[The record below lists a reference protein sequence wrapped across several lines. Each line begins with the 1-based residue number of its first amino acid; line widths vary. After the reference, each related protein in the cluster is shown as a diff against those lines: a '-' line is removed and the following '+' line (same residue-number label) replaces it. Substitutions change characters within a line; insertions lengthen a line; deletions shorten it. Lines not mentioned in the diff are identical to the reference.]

1 MIRKAFPLL
10 LVVAGVIGLLG
21 LSLSSVFAQQAGPSR
36 DLPADP
42 VAQGEKFTVT
52 ITDTGYGADRAIGQ
66 VVETLP
72 AGFSYVDGSATKVVG
87 HATKGVVR
95 GTVDATDSRIV
106 TFSVVSVE
114 SFTYEVMVGDSVGDG
129 DHTFSG
135 AGGDDTITVEGGTTT
150 PPDMTASPVA
160 TTPPDATTPGGVSRE
175 LPTGPVAQG
184 EKFTVTITDTG
195 YGADRAIGQV
205 VETLPA
211 GFSYVDGSATKVV
224 GHATKGVVRGTVD
237 ATDSRIVTFSV
248 VSVESFTYE
257 VMVGDDVQDGDH
269 TFSAG
274 GDVGGD
280 ATVTVEAGD
289 DTTTPPDTTTPEEP
303 TATPEPTAGL
313 RGPAGPRGYRTC
325 RAQGTYRTCRAR
337 GRYRRGYRRYRTGPA
352 GPKGDTGDTGPAGPK
367 GDTGDTGPAGPKG
380 DTGRYRRYRTCRAQ
394 GRYRRYRTCR
404 AQGRYRRYRTCRA
417 QGRYRGYR
425 TCRAQGRYRRYR
437 TCRAQGRYRGYRT
450 CRAQGRYRG
459 YRTCRAQGRYRGY
472 RFQRLGDRE
481 FDPLFGSCPGRRRG
495 SLANETAARL
505 SNPDGL
511 SENWGHPAQCRVP
524 PSYWKF

>member
-1 MIRKAFPLL
+1 M
-10 LVVAGVIGLLG
+10 LG

-150 PPDMTASPVA
+150 PPDMTPSPVA
-160 TTPPDATTPGGVSRE
+160 TTPPDTTTPDGVSRE

-257 VMVGDDVQDGDH
+257 VMVGDSVGDGDH
-269 TFSAG
+269 TFSGAG
-274 GDVGGD
+274 GDD
-280 ATVTVEAGD
+280 TITVEAGD
-289 DTTTPPDTTTPEEP
+289 DTTTPPDTTTPEP
-303 TATPEPTAGL
+303 TATPKPTAGL
-313 RGPAGPRGYRTC
+313 GGPAGPRG
-325 RAQGTYRTCRAR
+325 GTGPAGLEGDTGDTGPAGRR
-337 GRYRRGYRRYRTGPA
+337 GRTGDTGDTGPAGPRGGTGPAGPKGDTGDTGPADGPKGDTGPA

-380 DTGRYRRYRTCRAQ
+380 DTGDTGPAGPKGDTGDTGPAGPEGDTGDTGPAGPEGDTGDTGSSVLGIVSLILSLVAVLVVAGGVLLMRRPR
-394 GRYRRYRTCR
+394 
-404 AQGRYRRYRTCRA
+404 
-417 QGRYRGYR
+417 
-425 TCRAQGRYRRYR
+425 
-437 TCRAQGRYRGYRT
+437 
-450 CRAQGRYRG
+450 
-459 YRTCRAQGRYRGY
+459 
-472 RFQRLGDRE
+472 D
-481 FDPLFGSCPGRRRG
+481 
-495 SLANETAARL
+495 
-505 SNPDGL
+505 
-511 SENWGHPAQCRVP
+511 
-524 PSYWKF
+524 

>member
-1 MIRKAFPLL
+1 MIRKVFPLL

-160 TTPPDATTPGGVSRE
+160 TTSPDTTTPGGVSRE

-237 ATDSRIVTFSV
+237 ATDSRIVAFSV

-257 VMVGDDVQDGDH
+257 VMVGDSVGDGVH
-269 TFSAG
+269 TFSGAG
-274 GDVGGD
+274 GDD
-280 ATVTVEAGD
+280 TITVEAGD
-289 DTTTPPDTTTPEEP
+289 DTTTPPDTTTRGP
-303 TATPEPTAGL
+303 AGPKGDTGDT
-313 RGPAGPRGYRTC
+313 GPAGPRG
-325 RAQGTYRTCRAR
+325 GTGPAGPR
-337 GRYRRGYRRYRTGPA
+337 GGTGPAGPEGDTVHTGPAGPKGDTGDTGPAGPAGPKGDTGDTGDTGPA

-380 DTGRYRRYRTCRAQ
+380 DTGDTGPAGPKGDTGDTGPAGPKGDTGDTGPAGPKGDTGDTGPAGPKGDTGDTGSSVLGIVSLILSLVAVLVVAGGVWLMRRSR
-394 GRYRRYRTCR
+394 
-404 AQGRYRRYRTCRA
+404 
-417 QGRYRGYR
+417 
-425 TCRAQGRYRRYR
+425 
-437 TCRAQGRYRGYRT
+437 
-450 CRAQGRYRG
+450 
-459 YRTCRAQGRYRGY
+459 
-472 RFQRLGDRE
+472 D
-481 FDPLFGSCPGRRRG
+481 
-495 SLANETAARL
+495 
-505 SNPDGL
+505 
-511 SENWGHPAQCRVP
+511 
-524 PSYWKF
+524 

>member
-160 TTPPDATTPGGVSRE
+160 TTPPDTTTPGGVSRE

-257 VMVGDDVQDGDH
+257 VMVGDSVGDGDH
-269 TFSAG
+269 TFSGAG
-274 GDVGGD
+274 GDD
-280 ATVTVEAGD
+280 TITVEAGD
-289 DTTTPPDTTTPEEP
+289 DTTTPPDTTTPEP
-303 TATPEPTAGL
+303 TGTPEPTAGL
-313 RGPAGPRGYRTC
+313 GGPAGPRG
-325 RAQGTYRTCRAR
+325 GTGPAGLEGDTGDTGPAGRR
-337 GRYRRGYRRYRTGPA
+337 GRTGDTGDTGPAGPRGGTGPAGPKGDTGDTGPADGPKGDTGPA

-380 DTGRYRRYRTCRAQ
+380 DTGDTGPAGPKGDTGDTGPAGPKGDTGDTGPAGPKGDTGDTGSSVLGIVSLILSLVAVLVVAGGVLLMRRPR
-394 GRYRRYRTCR
+394 
-404 AQGRYRRYRTCRA
+404 
-417 QGRYRGYR
+417 
-425 TCRAQGRYRRYR
+425 
-437 TCRAQGRYRGYRT
+437 
-450 CRAQGRYRG
+450 
-459 YRTCRAQGRYRGY
+459 
-472 RFQRLGDRE
+472 D
-481 FDPLFGSCPGRRRG
+481 
-495 SLANETAARL
+495 
-505 SNPDGL
+505 
-511 SENWGHPAQCRVP
+511 
-524 PSYWKF
+524 

>member
-36 DLPADP
+36 ELLTGP

-135 AGGDDTITVEGGTTT
+135 AGGDDTITVE
-150 PPDMTASPVA
+150 
-160 TTPPDATTPGGVSRE
+160 
-175 LPTGPVAQG
+175 
-184 EKFTVTITDTG
+184 
-195 YGADRAIGQV
+195 
-205 VETLPA
+205 
-211 GFSYVDGSATKVV
+211 
-224 GHATKGVVRGTVD
+224 
-237 ATDSRIVTFSV
+237 
-248 VSVESFTYE
+248 
-257 VMVGDDVQDGDH
+257 
-269 TFSAG
+269 
-274 GDVGGD
+274 
-280 ATVTVEAGD
+280 AGD
-289 DTTTPPDTTTPEEP
+289 DTTTEP

-313 RGPAGPRGYRTC
+313 RGPAGPRG
-325 RAQGTYRTCRAR
+325 
-337 GRYRRGYRRYRTGPA
+337 P
-352 GPKGDTGDTGPAGPK
+352 
-367 GDTGDTGPAGPKG
+367 
-380 DTGRYRRYRTCRAQ
+380 
-394 GRYRRYRTCR
+394 
-404 AQGRYRRYRTCRA
+404 
-417 QGRYRGYR
+417 
-425 TCRAQGRYRRYR
+425 
-437 TCRAQGRYRGYRT
+437 
-450 CRAQGRYRG
+450 G

>member
-36 DLPADP
+36 ELPTGP

-52 ITDTGYGADRAIGQ
+52 ITDTGYGADREIGQ

-160 TTPPDATTPGGVSRE
+160 TTPPDTTTPGGVSRE

-195 YGADRAIGQV
+195 YGADREAIGQV

-257 VMVGDDVQDGDH
+257 VMVGDSVGDGDH
-269 TFSAG
+269 TFSGAG
-274 GDVGGD
+274 GDD
-280 ATVTVEAGD
+280 TITVEAGD
-289 DTTTPPDTTTPEEP
+289 DTTTPPDTHGH
-303 TATPEPTAGL
+303 AGTH
-313 RGPAGPRGYRTC
+313 RRAAWTC
-325 RAQGTYRTCRAR
+325 RAQGRYRTCRAR
-337 GRYRRGYRRYRTGPA
+337 GRYRGYRA
-352 GPKGDTGDTGPAGPK
+352 QDTGPAGPK
-367 GDTGDTGPAGPKG
+367 G
-380 DTGRYRRYRTCRAQ
+380 RTCR
-394 GRYRRYRTCR
+394 YR
-404 AQGRYRRYRTCRA
+404 GYRTCRA

-425 TCRAQGRYRRYR
+425 TCRAQGRYRGYRTCRAQGRYRGYRTCRAQGRYRGYRTCRAQGRYRGYR

>member
-1 MIRKAFPLL
+1 M
-10 LVVAGVIGLLG
+10 G
-21 LSLSSVFAQQAGPSR
+21 LSPSSVFAQQAGPSR

-150 PPDMTASPVA
+150 PPDT
-160 TTPPDATTPGGVSRE
+160 TTPVGVSRE

-195 YGADRAIGQV
+195 YGADEAIGQV

-224 GHATKGVVRGTVD
+224 GHATKGVVRGRVD

-257 VMVGDDVQDGDH
+257 VMVGDSVGDGDH
-269 TFSAG
+269 TFSGAG
-274 GDVGGD
+274 GDD
-280 ATVTVEAGD
+280 TITVEGG
-289 DTTTPPDTTTPEEP
+289 TT
-303 TATPEPTAGL
+303 TPEPTAGQ
-313 RGPAGPRGYRTC
+313 RGPAGPRG
-325 RAQGTYRTCRAR
+325 G
-337 GRYRRGYRRYRTGPA
+337 TGPA
-352 GPKGDTGDTGPAGPK
+352 GPRGGTGSAGRSGSTGSAGPEGSAGPAGPEGSAGPAGPEGSAGPAGPEGDTGDTGPAGPK
-367 GDTGDTGPAGPKG
+367 GDTGPAGPEGDTGDTGPAGPEG
-380 DTGRYRRYRTCRAQ
+380 DTGDTGPAGPPRAIPEIPDLP
-394 GRYRRYRTCR
+394 GPR
-404 AQGRYRRYRTCRA
+404 AIPEIPDLPGPRA
-417 QGRYRGYR
+417 IPEIPDLPGP
-425 TCRAQGRYRRYR
+425 RAIPEIPDLPGP
-437 TCRAQGRYRGYRT
+437 RAIPEIPDLPGP
-450 CRAQGRYRG
+450 RAIPEIP
-459 YRTCRAQGRYRGY
+459 AI
-472 RFQRLGDRE
+472 
-481 FDPLFGSCPGRRRG
+481 PVPASWGS
-495 SLANETAARL
+495 
-505 SNPDGL
+505 
-511 SENWGHPAQCRVP
+511 
-524 PSYWKF
+524 

>member
-160 TTPPDATTPGGVSRE
+160 TTPPDTTTPVGVSRE

-257 VMVGDDVQDGDH
+257 VMVGDSVGDGDH
-269 TFSAG
+269 TFSGAG
-274 GDVGGD
+274 GDD
-280 ATVTVEAGD
+280 TITVEGGD
-289 DTTTPPDTTTPEEP
+289 DTTTPEP
-303 TATPEPTAGL
+303 RHYHSGAHGHAGTH
-313 RGPAGPRGYRTC
+313 RRAAWTC
-325 RAQGTYRTCRAR
+325 RAQGRYRTCRAR
-337 GRYRRGYRRYRTGPA
+337 GRYRRYRTCRAQGTYRRYRRYRTCRAQGRYRDTGPAGPKGDTGDTGPAGPKGDTGPA

-380 DTGRYRRYRTCRAQ
+380 DTGDTGPAGPKGDTGDTGPAGPKGDTGDTGPAGPKGDTGDTGSSVLGIVSLILSLVAVLVVAGGVLLMRRPR
-394 GRYRRYRTCR
+394 
-404 AQGRYRRYRTCRA
+404 
-417 QGRYRGYR
+417 
-425 TCRAQGRYRRYR
+425 
-437 TCRAQGRYRGYRT
+437 
-450 CRAQGRYRG
+450 
-459 YRTCRAQGRYRGY
+459 
-472 RFQRLGDRE
+472 D
-481 FDPLFGSCPGRRRG
+481 
-495 SLANETAARL
+495 
-505 SNPDGL
+505 
-511 SENWGHPAQCRVP
+511 
-524 PSYWKF
+524 

>member
-1 MIRKAFPLL
+1 M
-10 LVVAGVIGLLG
+10 
-21 LSLSSVFAQQAGPSR
+21 
-36 DLPADP
+36 
-42 VAQGEKFTVT
+42 AQGGKFTVT
-52 ITDTGYGADRAIGQ
+52 ITDTGYGADRAVGQ

-160 TTPPDATTPGGVSRE
+160 TTPPDTTTPVGVSRE

-184 EKFTVTITDTG
+184 ETFMVTITDTG
-195 YGADRAIGQV
+195 YGADREIGQV

-211 GFSYVDGSATKVV
+211 GFSYVDGSETKVV

-257 VMVGDDVQDGDH
+257 VMVGDSVGDGDH
-269 TFSAG
+269 TFSGAG
-274 GDVGGD
+274 GDD
-280 ATVTVEAGD
+280 TITVEGG
-289 DTTTPPDTTTPEEP
+289 TTTPEP
-303 TATPEPTAGL
+303 TATPELTAGL
-313 RGPAGPRGYRTC
+313 RGPAGPRG
-325 RAQGTYRTCRAR
+325 G
-337 GRYRRGYRRYRTGPA
+337 TGPA
-352 GPKGDTGDTGPAGPK
+352 GPEGDTGPAGPKGDTGDAGPAGPKGDTGDTGDAGPKGDTGDTGDAGPKGDTGDTGDAGPKGDTGDAGPKGDTGDAGDAGPKGDTGDTGPKGDTGDTGPAGPK

-380 DTGRYRRYRTCRAQ
+380 DAGDTGPAGPKGDAGDTGPAGPKGDTGDTGSGVLGIVSLILSFVAVLVIAGGVLLMRRPR
-394 GRYRRYRTCR
+394 
-404 AQGRYRRYRTCRA
+404 
-417 QGRYRGYR
+417 
-425 TCRAQGRYRRYR
+425 
-437 TCRAQGRYRGYRT
+437 
-450 CRAQGRYRG
+450 
-459 YRTCRAQGRYRGY
+459 
-472 RFQRLGDRE
+472 D
-481 FDPLFGSCPGRRRG
+481 
-495 SLANETAARL
+495 
-505 SNPDGL
+505 
-511 SENWGHPAQCRVP
+511 
-524 PSYWKF
+524 

>member
-36 DLPADP
+36 ELPTGP

-160 TTPPDATTPGGVSRE
+160 TTPPDTTTPGGVSRE

-257 VMVGDDVQDGDH
+257 VMVGDSVGDGDH
-269 TFSAG
+269 TFSGGRAG
-274 GDVGGD
+274 DD
-280 ATVTVEAGD
+280 TITVEAGD
-289 DTTTPPDTTTPEEP
+289 DTTTPPGPTP
-303 TATPEPTAGL
+303 AH
-313 RGPAGPRGYRTC
+313 R
-325 RAQGTYRTCRAR
+325 RAAW
-337 GRYRRGYRRYRTGPA
+337 
-352 GPKGDTGDTGPAGPK
+352 
-367 GDTGDTGPAGPKG
+367 
-380 DTGRYRRYRTCRAQ
+380 TCRAQ

-404 AQGRYRRYRTCRA
+404 AQGTYRICRA
-417 QGRYRGYR
+417 
-425 TCRAQGRYRRYR
+425 
-437 TCRAQGRYRGYRT
+437 
-450 CRAQGRYRG
+450 
-459 YRTCRAQGRYRGY
+459 
-472 RFQRLGDRE
+472 
-481 FDPLFGSCPGRRRG
+481 
-495 SLANETAARL
+495 
-505 SNPDGL
+505 
-511 SENWGHPAQCRVP
+511 
-524 PSYWKF
+524 

>member
-10 LVVAGVIGLLG
+10 LVVVGVIGLLG

-36 DLPADP
+36 ELPADP

-52 ITDTGYGADRAIGQ
+52 ITDTGYGADFAIGQ
-66 VVETLP
+66 VEETLP

-106 TFSVVSVE
+106 TFTVVSVE

-160 TTPPDATTPGGVSRE
+160 TTPPDTTTPAGPSRE
-175 LPTGPVAQG
+175 LPADPVAQG
-184 EKFTVTITDTG
+184 GKFTVTITDTG
-195 YGADRAIGQV
+195 YGADFAIGQV

-224 GHATKGVVRGTVD
+224 GHATKGVVRGKVD
-237 ATDSRIVTFSV
+237 ATDSRIVTFTV

-257 VMVGDDVQDGDH
+257 VMVGDSVGDGDH
-269 TFSAG
+269 TFSGAG
-274 GDVGGD
+274 GDD
-280 ATVTVEAGD
+280 TITVEGG
-289 DTTTPPDTTTPEEP
+289 TTTPPDTTTPE
-303 TATPEPTAGL
+303 PTAGP
-313 RGPAGPRGYRTC
+313 RGPAGPRG
-325 RAQGTYRTCRAR
+325 GTGPAGPEGDTGPA
-337 GRYRRGYRRYRTGPA
+337 GSKGDSGDTGDTGPAGPKGDTGDSGDTGDTGPAGPKGDTGDSGDTGDTGPAGPKGDAGDTGPA

-380 DTGRYRRYRTCRAQ
+380 DTGDTGPAGAKGDTGDTGSSVLGIVSLILSLVAVLVVAGGVWLMRRPR
-394 GRYRRYRTCR
+394 
-404 AQGRYRRYRTCRA
+404 
-417 QGRYRGYR
+417 
-425 TCRAQGRYRRYR
+425 
-437 TCRAQGRYRGYRT
+437 
-450 CRAQGRYRG
+450 
-459 YRTCRAQGRYRGY
+459 
-472 RFQRLGDRE
+472 D
-481 FDPLFGSCPGRRRG
+481 
-495 SLANETAARL
+495 
-505 SNPDGL
+505 
-511 SENWGHPAQCRVP
+511 
-524 PSYWKF
+524 

>member
-36 DLPADP
+36 DLPTGP

-150 PPDMTASPVA
+150 PPDMTPSPVA
-160 TTPPDATTPGGVSRE
+160 TTPPDTTTPVGVSRE

-257 VMVGDDVQDGDH
+257 VMVGDSVGDGDH
-269 TFSAG
+269 TFSGAG
-274 GDVGGD
+274 GDD
-280 ATVTVEAGD
+280 TITVEAGD
-289 DTTTPPDTTTPEEP
+289 DTTTPPDTTTPE
-303 TATPEPTAGL
+303 PTAGQ
-313 RGPAGPRGYRTC
+313 RGPAGPRG
-325 RAQGTYRTCRAR
+325 GTGPA
-337 GRYRRGYRRYRTGPA
+337 GPEGDTGPA

-380 DTGRYRRYRTCRAQ
+380 DTGDTGPA
-394 GRYRRYRTCR
+394 GPKGDTGDTGP
-404 AQGRYRRYRTCRA
+404 AGPKGDTGDTGPA
-417 QGRYRGYR
+417 GPKGD
-425 TCRAQGRYRRYR
+425 TGDTGPAGPKGD
-437 TCRAQGRYRGYRT
+437 TGDTGPAGPKGDT
-450 CRAQGRYRG
+450 GDTGPAGPKG
-459 YRTCRAQGRYRGY
+459 DTGDTGSSV
-472 RFQRLGDRE
+472 LGIVS
-481 FDPLFGSCPGRRRG
+481 LILSLVAVLVGRG
-495 SLANETAARL
+495 SLANETADEPMAYRKTTRHNVECPL
-505 SNPDGL
+505 PIG
-511 SENWGHPAQCRVP
+511 
-524 PSYWKF
+524 F

>member
-1 MIRKAFPLL
+1 M
-10 LVVAGVIGLLG
+10 LG

-160 TTPPDATTPGGVSRE
+160 TTPPDTTTPGGVSRE

-184 EKFTVTITDTG
+184 EKFTVAITDTG

-257 VMVGDDVQDGDH
+257 VMVGDSVGDGDH
-269 TFSAG
+269 TFSGAG
-274 GDVGGD
+274 GDD
-280 ATVTVEAGD
+280 TITVEAGD
-289 DTTTPPDTTTPEEP
+289 DIT
-303 TATPEPTAGL
+303 TPEPTEGL
-313 RGPAGPRGYRTC
+313 RGSAGPRGRTGSAGPRGGTGPAGPEG
-325 RAQGTYRTCRAR
+325 GTGDTGGTGPA
-337 GRYRRGYRRYRTGPA
+337 GPKGDTGPAGPNGDTGDTGPKGDTGPAGPKGDTGDTGPKGDTGDTGPAGPKGDTGPA

-367 GDTGDTGPAGPKG
+367 GDTGDTGPGGPKG
-380 DTGRYRRYRTCRAQ
+380 DTGDTGSSVLGIVSLILSLVAVLVVAGGVLLMRRP
-394 GRYRRYRTCR
+394 
-404 AQGRYRRYRTCRA
+404 
-417 QGRYRGYR
+417 RG
-425 TCRAQGRYRRYR
+425 
-437 TCRAQGRYRGYRT
+437 
-450 CRAQGRYRG
+450 
-459 YRTCRAQGRYRGY
+459 
-472 RFQRLGDRE
+472 
-481 FDPLFGSCPGRRRG
+481 
-495 SLANETAARL
+495 L

>member
-150 PPDMTASPVA
+150 PPDT
-160 TTPPDATTPGGVSRE
+160 TTPGGVSRE

-184 EKFTVTITDTG
+184 EKFTVTITGTG
-195 YGADRAIGQV
+195 FGTSIGQV
-205 VETLPA
+205 EEILPA
-211 GFSYVDGSATKVV
+211 EFSYEGSATKVS
-224 GHATKGVVRGTVD
+224 GDPQGVVRGTVD
-237 ATDSRIVTFSV
+237 AANSRIVTFTLV
-248 VSVESFTYE
+248 RVESFTYE
-257 VMVGDDVQDGDH
+257 VMVGDSVGDGDH
-269 TFSAG
+269 TFSGAG
-274 GDVGGD
+274 GDD
-280 ATVTVEAGD
+280 TITVEAGD
-289 DTTTPPDTTTPEEP
+289 DITTPEP
-303 TATPEPTAGL
+303 KGDTGDT
-313 RGPAGPRGYRTC
+313 GPAGPKGDTGSAGPRG
-325 RAQGTYRTCRAR
+325 GTGSAGPR
-337 GRYRRGYRRYRTGPA
+337 GGTGPAGPEGDTGDTGDTGSAGPRGGTGPAGPKGDTGDTGDTGPA

-380 DTGRYRRYRTCRAQ
+380 DTGDTGEAGPKGDTGDTGEAGPKGDTGDTGEAGPKGDTGDTGPAGPKGDTGDTGPAGPKGDTGDTGSSVLGIVSLILSLVAVLVVAGGVLLMRRPR
-394 GRYRRYRTCR
+394 
-404 AQGRYRRYRTCRA
+404 
-417 QGRYRGYR
+417 
-425 TCRAQGRYRRYR
+425 
-437 TCRAQGRYRGYRT
+437 
-450 CRAQGRYRG
+450 
-459 YRTCRAQGRYRGY
+459 
-472 RFQRLGDRE
+472 D
-481 FDPLFGSCPGRRRG
+481 
-495 SLANETAARL
+495 
-505 SNPDGL
+505 
-511 SENWGHPAQCRVP
+511 
-524 PSYWKF
+524 

>member
-36 DLPADP
+36 ELPTGP

-52 ITDTGYGADRAIGQ
+52 ITDTGNGADRAIGQ

-72 AGFSYVDGSATKVVG
+72 AGFRYVDGSATKVVG

-160 TTPPDATTPGGVSRE
+160 TTPPDTTTPGGVSRE
-175 LPTGPVAQG
+175 VPTGPVAQG

-205 VETLPA
+205 VETLSA

-224 GHATKGVVRGTVD
+224 GHATKGVVRGIVD

-257 VMVGDDVQDGDH
+257 VMVGDSVGDGDH
-269 TFSAG
+269 TFSGAG
-274 GDVGGD
+274 GD
-280 ATVTVEAGD
+280 AIVTAEAGD
-289 DTTTPPDTTTPEEP
+289 DITTEP

-313 RGPAGPRGYRTC
+313 RGPAGPRG
-325 RAQGTYRTCRAR
+325 GTGPAGPR
-337 GRYRRGYRRYRTGPA
+337 GRTGPAGPEGDTGDTGPA

-380 DTGRYRRYRTCRAQ
+380 DTGPAGPEGDTGPAGPKGDTGPAGPKGDTGPAGPKGDTGDTGPAGLKGDTGDTGPAGPKGDTGDTGSSVLGIVSLILSLVGVLVVAGGVLLMRRPR
-394 GRYRRYRTCR
+394 
-404 AQGRYRRYRTCRA
+404 
-417 QGRYRGYR
+417 
-425 TCRAQGRYRRYR
+425 
-437 TCRAQGRYRGYRT
+437 
-450 CRAQGRYRG
+450 
-459 YRTCRAQGRYRGY
+459 
-472 RFQRLGDRE
+472 D
-481 FDPLFGSCPGRRRG
+481 
-495 SLANETAARL
+495 
-505 SNPDGL
+505 
-511 SENWGHPAQCRVP
+511 
-524 PSYWKF
+524 

>member
-10 LVVAGVIGLLG
+10 LVVAGVIGVLG

-36 DLPADP
+36 ELPTGP

-160 TTPPDATTPGGVSRE
+160 TTPPDTTTPVGVSRE

-257 VMVGDDVQDGDH
+257 VMVGDSVGDGDH
-269 TFSAG
+269 TFSGAG
-274 GDVGGD
+274 GD
-280 ATVTVEAGD
+280 AIVTVEAGD
-289 DTTTPPDTTTPEEP
+289 DTTTPPDT
-303 TATPEPTAGL
+303 ATPELTAGQ
-313 RGPAGPRGYRTC
+313 RGPAGPRG
-325 RAQGTYRTCRAR
+325 GTGPAGPEGDTGPA
-337 GRYRRGYRRYRTGPA
+337 GPEGDTGPAGPEGDTGPA

-380 DTGRYRRYRTCRAQ
+380 DAGDTGPAGSKGDTGDTGPAGPKGDTGDTGPAGPKGDAGDTGPAGPKGDTGDTGPAGPKGDTGDTGSSVLGVVSLILSLVAVLVAAGGVWLMRRPR
-394 GRYRRYRTCR
+394 
-404 AQGRYRRYRTCRA
+404 
-417 QGRYRGYR
+417 
-425 TCRAQGRYRRYR
+425 
-437 TCRAQGRYRGYRT
+437 
-450 CRAQGRYRG
+450 
-459 YRTCRAQGRYRGY
+459 
-472 RFQRLGDRE
+472 D
-481 FDPLFGSCPGRRRG
+481 
-495 SLANETAARL
+495 
-505 SNPDGL
+505 
-511 SENWGHPAQCRVP
+511 
-524 PSYWKF
+524 

>member
-72 AGFSYVDGSATKVVG
+72 PAGFSYVDGSATKVVG

-114 SFTYEVMVGDSVGDG
+114 SFTYEVMVGDSVEDG
-129 DHTFSG
+129 DHAFSG
-135 AGGDDTITVEGGTTT
+135 AGGDATITVVGGTTTT
-150 PPDMTASPVA
+150 PPDTTTPVA
-160 TTPPDATTPGGVSRE
+160 TTTPPDTTTPVGVSRS
-175 LPTGPVAQG
+175 LPADPVARG
-184 EKFTVTITDTG
+184 ETFMVTITDTG
-195 YGADRAIGQV
+195 YGADEAIGQV
-205 VETLPA
+205 VETLPPA
-211 GFSYVDGSATKVV
+211 GFSYVDGSAAKVV

-237 ATDSRIVTFSV
+237 ATDSTIVNFIV
-248 VSVESFTYE
+248 ISVESFTYD
-257 VMVGDDVQDGDH
+257 VMVGDSVGDGDH
-269 TFSAG
+269 TFSGAG
-274 GDVGGD
+274 GDD
-280 ATVTVEAGD
+280 TITVEAGD
-289 DTTTPPDTTTPEEP
+289 DTT
-303 TATPEPTAGL
+303 TPEPTAGL
-313 RGPAGPRGYRTC
+313 RGPAGPKGDTGPAGPRG
-325 RAQGTYRTCRAR
+325 GTGPAGPEGATRD
-337 GRYRRGYRRYRTGPA
+337 TGPA

-367 GDTGDTGPAGPKG
+367 GDTGDTGPAGPNRG
-380 DTGRYRRYRTCRAQ
+380 YRGYRGYRTCRAQGRYRGYRTCRAQGRYRRYRTCRAQ

-459 YRTCRAQGRYRGY
+459 H

>member
-1 MIRKAFPLL
+1 MIRKGFPLM

-160 TTPPDATTPGGVSRE
+160 TTPPDTTTPGGVSRE

-257 VMVGDDVQDGDH
+257 VMVGDSVGDGDH
-269 TFSAG
+269 TFSGAG
-274 GDVGGD
+274 GD
-280 ATVTVEAGD
+280 AIVTVEAGD
-289 DTTTPPDTTTPEEP
+289 DIT
-303 TATPEPTAGL
+303 TPEPTAGL
-313 RGPAGPRGYRTC
+313 RGSAGPRGRTGSAGP
-325 RAQGTYRTCRAR
+325 RGGTGPAGPEGDT
-337 GRYRRGYRRYRTGPA
+337 GDTGGTGPA

-380 DTGRYRRYRTCRAQ
+380 DTGDTGPAGPKGDTGDTGPAGPKGDTGDTGPAGPKGDTGDTGPAGPKGDTGDTGPAGPKGDTGDTGSSVLGIVSLILSLVAVLVVAGGVLLMRRPR
-394 GRYRRYRTCR
+394 
-404 AQGRYRRYRTCRA
+404 
-417 QGRYRGYR
+417 
-425 TCRAQGRYRRYR
+425 
-437 TCRAQGRYRGYRT
+437 
-450 CRAQGRYRG
+450 
-459 YRTCRAQGRYRGY
+459 
-472 RFQRLGDRE
+472 D
-481 FDPLFGSCPGRRRG
+481 
-495 SLANETAARL
+495 
-505 SNPDGL
+505 
-511 SENWGHPAQCRVP
+511 
-524 PSYWKF
+524 